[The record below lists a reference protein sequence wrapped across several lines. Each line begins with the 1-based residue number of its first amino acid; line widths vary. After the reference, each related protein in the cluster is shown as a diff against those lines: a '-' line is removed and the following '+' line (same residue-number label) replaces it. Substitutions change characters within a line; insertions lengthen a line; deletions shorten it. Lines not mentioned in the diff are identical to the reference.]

1 MGQSRWPQRQL
12 EPLRPYF
19 VEDPIRSE
27 SPAALRKVAGKVHVP
42 IAMGEQYASK
52 WEFRQVV
59 EEDLIDFARVDV
71 CIVGG
76 ITETRKIAG
85 WCETHYLPIA
95 LHNPL
100 GPVATA
106 ACLHLDLATSNFA
119 VQECPREPG
128 QALPELFPVQ
138 VPFADGHL
146 LPPTG
151 PGLGIEFDEAAVARY
166 PAIESGDCP
175 QLSRPDGS
183 FTNW

>member
-1 MGQSRWPQRQL
+1 MARAIVASWLSASQL
-12 EPLRPYF
+12 PLRPL
-19 VEDPIRSE
+19 
-27 SPAALRKVAGKVHVP
+27 PAEMSV
-42 IAMGEQYASK
+42 
-52 WEFRQVV
+52 
-59 EEDLIDFARVDV
+59 
-71 CIVGG
+71 
-76 ITETRKIAG
+76 TRE
-85 WCETHYLPIA
+85 WR
-95 LHNPL
+95 NP
-100 GPVATA
+100 GCPPVKKAKTA
-106 ACLHLDLATSNFA
+106 ACQHLDLATSNFA